1 MSPTSI
7 FFLDSYTTD
16 GINSDLSFLKKVT
29 FLFILSAINELL
41 VPKSM
46 PTENCFFLLG
56 EESGSDI

>member
-7 FFLDSYTTD
+7 FFLDSYTID

-46 PTENCFFLLG
+46 PTENCFFRLG